1 VRDHRF
7 RVLLISRPEDPVR
20 PPPLSFWFLE
30 REDAEMVA
38 ALSAVDHPAGAVLGY
53 APGGQAR
60 ILRFHGAAEGRAA
73 LADRL
78 AAFAEPEASAARF
91 FASSGPAG
99 PAKPVDRIAAPA
111 A

>member
-38 ALSAVDHPAGAVLGY
+38 ALSAVDHPAVAVLGY

-60 ILRFHGAAEGRAA
+60 ILRFHGGAEGRAA

-91 FASSGPAG
+91 FASSGPSG